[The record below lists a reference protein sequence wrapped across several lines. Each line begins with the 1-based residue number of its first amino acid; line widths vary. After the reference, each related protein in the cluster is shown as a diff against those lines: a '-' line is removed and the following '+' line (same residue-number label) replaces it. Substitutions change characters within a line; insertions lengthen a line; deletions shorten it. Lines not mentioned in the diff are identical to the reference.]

1 MRLRPA
7 ARPARDPAAP
17 LAAQP
22 STFAAGPGQMLPG
35 WPRLPREVRGVIY
48 MCLDWF
54 DANTLGQ
61 ISAEEWCWWSDCTHA
76 ARFHLAARSAHRHRP
91 ALQARHHREA
101 LAGLHLGGLAHRL
114 ACLAVLEA
122 VARLD
127 STFSNDLRVTN
138 AAAAE
143 VMRAMR
149 AHRCCARTQAAGC
162 RALAAAAAR
171 QLAPLD
177 LDHMDLAAQET
188 INAMVAHPSS
198 RSVQLGG
205 TRSLRDLL
213 ESKAAVPR
221 CLLLRGG
228 AMLERVLFASRGAA
242 AVPPDQVCRALVAM
256 LPCLVSSARGLD
268 TAAATALACLRTA
281 QVCDPAVAG
290 ACRLLVHLPRDS
302 LLRCGWGAERARLL
316 VRSVWP
322 GGPAA
327 DEDNVCLAIRCDAM
341 AILQKLREDGSGKVR
356 RALQDAGAD
365 AAAAGMLE
373 SALVVRAVD
382 RRRLQRRTRTLMD
395 ILQQRC
401 TGWMQRV
408 IADPSS
414 PRGGAAEAA
423 SAERAEAL
431 LRSVIWHLRTCVIT
445 PEGVYADWMVRE
457 ARRAVLELEASCDSD
472 TVPRYAHLWHTLAI
486 RYRWLV
492 SAFLGSES
500 PQRRLRY
507 DRLARAALASR

>member
-1 MRLRPA
+1 
-7 ARPARDPAAP
+7 
-17 LAAQP
+17 
-22 STFAAGPGQMLPG
+22 MLPG
-35 WPRLPREVRGVIY
+35 WPRLPREVRCVIY
-48 MCLDWF
+48 MCLDLS
-54 DANTLGQ
+54 DANTLGCT
-61 ISAEEWCWWSDCTHA
+61 SAEEWCWWLDCTHGS
-76 ARFHLAARSAHRHRP
+76 RFHLAARSAHRHRP

-101 LAGLHLGGLAHRL
+101 LAGLHPGALAHRL
-114 ACLAVLEA
+114 GCLAVLEA

-127 STFSNDLRVTN
+127 STFSGDLRVTN

-188 INAMVAHPSS
+188 IDAMVAHPSS
-198 RSVQLGG
+198 PSVQRSG

-228 AMLERVLFASRGAA
+228 ALLERVSLASRGAA

-268 TAAATALACLRTA
+268 TAAATALACLRSRPRCNR
-281 QVCDPAVAG
+281 VRAG
-290 ACRLLVHLPRDS
+290 ACRLLVHLPRRS

-322 GGPAA
+322 GGPA
-327 DEDNVCLAIRCDAM
+327 DDDDNVCLAIRCDAM
-341 AILQKLREDGSGKVR
+341 AILQKLREDGSDKVR

-373 SALVVRAVD
+373 SALVIRAVE
-382 RRRLQRRTRTLMD
+382 RRRLQRRTRTLVDM
-395 ILQQRC
+395 LQQRC
-401 TGWMQRV
+401 ADWMQRV
-408 IADPSS
+408 VDDPSS

-431 LRSVIWHLRTCVIT
+431 LRGVVYHLRARVIT

-457 ARRAVLELEASCDSD
+457 ARRALLEMEVSCDSD
-472 TVPRYAHLWHTLAI
+472 TVPRYAHLWHTLAT

-492 SAFLGSES
+492 SAFLDSDS
-500 PQRRLRY
+500 PQLRLQY